1 MLVLVGRARMFVLIG
16 CFSACLTQVAAAT
29 DVSVFSITPPPQSS
43 QQSKDWSGF
52 YSRSTPGDAGGP
64 SWMNPELSSTFSASP
79 GTSLRPAT
87 SSDSFGYNFQNG
99 NFVFGVEGS
108 FSAANF
114 DGRFTSPNF
123 TGAGAWTPNMNWLG
137 TVTGRVGYS
146 FGQWLPYVKGGF
158 AAANIGSPLQEGP
171 LGGFTQASSQ
181 QTQTGW
187 TAGVGLEYQ
196 LSSKWSLGL
205 EYLYTDLNN
214 GSGSGAPSS
223 IGAGGS
229 PEVYTTAV
237 KSQSLLGR
245 LNYKAGW

>member
-1 MLVLVGRARMFVLIG
+1 VLVARAYKFVLIA
-16 CFSACLTQVAAAT
+16 CFGACMTQVAAAT
-29 DVSVFSITPPPQSS
+29 DVSVFSVTPPAVQD
-43 QQSKDWSGF
+43 KDWSGF
-52 YSRSTPGDAGGP
+52 YSRSSSGDAP
-64 SWMNPELSSTFSASP
+64 SWMSPELSTAFSSP
-79 GTSLRPAT
+79 GAASRPAAT
-87 SSDSFGYNFQNG
+87 SDSFGYNFQKG
-99 NFVFGVEGS
+99 NFVFGLEGS

-123 TGAGAWTPNMNWLG
+123 TGAGGWSPSMNWLG

-158 AAANIGSPLQEGP
+158 AAANVGSPLQDGP
-171 LGGFTQASSQ
+171 LGGFTQASSG
-181 QTQTGW
+181 QTQAGW

-214 GSGSGAPSS
+214 GTGGGAPNS
-223 IGAGGS
+223 IGAGGA

>member
-1 MLVLVGRARMFVLIG
+1 MDEFDWDEFDFVLVPG
-16 CFSACLTQVAAAT
+16 CGV
-29 DVSVFSITPPPQSS
+29 P
-43 QQSKDWSGF
+43 
-52 YSRSTPGDAGGP
+52 PGDD
-64 SWMNPELSSTFSASP
+64 ERQFRLQ
-79 GTSLRPAT
+79 L
-87 SSDSFGYNFQNG
+87 QKG

-123 TGAGAWTPNMNWLG
+123 TAAGAWSPNMNWLG
-137 TVTGRVGYS
+137 TVTGRFGYS

-158 AAANIGSPLQEGP
+158 AAASVGSPLQDGP
-171 LGGFTQASSQ
+171 LGGFTQASSG

-214 GSGSGAPSS
+214 GSGTGAPNS

>member
-1 MLVLVGRARMFVLIG
+1 MLVGRAYKFVLIA
-16 CFSACLTQVAAAT
+16 CFGACMTQVAAAP
-29 DVSVFSITPPPQSS
+29 DVSVFSVTPPLPQN
-43 QQSKDWSGF
+43 KDWSGF
-52 YSRSTPGDAGGP
+52 YSRSNPGDGLGP
-64 SWMNPELSSTFSASP
+64 SWMNPGISAAFSSP
-79 GTSLRPAT
+79 GATSRPAT
-87 SSDSFGYNFQNG
+87 TNDSFGYNFQKG
-99 NFVFGVEGS
+99 NFVFGLEGS

-123 TGAGAWTPNMNWLG
+123 TGAGGWSPNMNWLG
-137 TVTGRVGYS
+137 TVTGRMGYS

-158 AAANIGSPLQEGP
+158 AAANVGSPLQDGAF
-171 LGGFTQASSQ
+171 GGFTQASSQ
-181 QTQTGW
+181 QTQAGW

-214 GSGSGAPSS
+214 GSGGGAPNS
-223 IGAGGS
+223 IGSGGS